1 MEEKRRRNYF
11 DQLFYKQEFK
21 KLLGVRKYNLLIL
34 TSILLV
40 GYFALSFLQNYIDN
54 LKVEM
59 ENPYTNWVSL
69 DIPNHKVFE
78 AEQIISSF
86 EGESL
91 REEYLLDTV
100 TYYNIQHIEAI
111 NEITKQSLGKLRFRS
126 IDTNS
131 KLLERIM
138 EENEI
143 QVSQSELENEC
154 WVIINPNIYGTDKRR
169 KDKLF
174 VSILDDKY
182 TYLPIIGSADQ
193 LPDNCDVLVS
203 EHMMGI
209 LQLQCAN
216 HKLRPST
223 NTNNVKTLLRDSIEV
238 EGFIKDFEEAS
249 GANVVYSDIKRKK
262 INEFYYNWLT
272 MSLDTFYDQDEV
284 YKFAKRKQVLPVTDF
299 ECNSHKACKI
309 EDPYYLTFN
318 FNSLEKVGEL
328 QDYLEKEH
336 GFLISL
342 HDVKSKQNFVKV
354 AKMAM
359 STSIII
365 VILSLSSIMLF
376 LYHILES
383 HITRIRKSI
392 GTLKAFGLPNEKI
405 IRSYSVICGK
415 LFLYSS
421 VIALVTLYIFQV
433 ITDRLSLD
441 IISVYSSV
449 ILFSWVASFV
459 SIFFFCS
466 KILRF
471 MLNKTPGD
479 LIYKR

>member
-1 MEEKRRRNYF
+1 MDKRGNWNYF
-11 DQLFYKQEFK
+11 DKLFYTQEFK

-34 TSILLV
+34 TCILLV
-40 GYFALSFLQNYIDN
+40 GYFALSFLQNYVNN
-54 LKVEM
+54 LKKEM
-59 ENPYTNWVSL
+59 DNPYTNWVSL
-69 DIPNHKVFE
+69 DIPNHKVLE
-78 AEQIISSF
+78 AEDIISTF
-86 EGESL
+86 ESATL
-91 REEYLLDTV
+91 RADYLLDTV
-100 TYYNIQHIEAI
+100 SYYNIQHVEGI
-111 NEITKQSLGKLRFRS
+111 NEITQESLGKLRIRS
-126 IDTNS
+126 INTKS
-131 KLLERIM
+131 KLLQKIL
-138 EENEI
+138 EENDI
-143 QVSQSELENEC
+143 PISLSELESQC
-154 WVIINPNIYGTDKRR
+154 WVIINPNIFGSDKRK

-174 VSILDDKY
+174 LSIIDGKY
-182 TYLPIIGSADQ
+182 TNLPIIGSAAQ

-203 EHMMGI
+203 EHVMGI
-209 LQLQCAN
+209 LQLLCSNNRLQ
-216 HKLRPST
+216 PST
-223 NTNNVKTLLRDSIEV
+223 NSNNVKTLLRDSVNVKEY
-238 EGFIKDFEEAS
+238 IKEFEEFS
-249 GANVVYSDIKRKK
+249 GTQVVYHDVKKKR

-272 MSLDTFYDQDEV
+272 MSLDTFFDQDIAF
-284 YKFAKRKQVLPVTDF
+284 KFSNTKNILPVTDF
-299 ECNSHKACKI
+299 ECNSHKPCTI

-328 QDYLEKEH
+328 QNYLEREH
-336 GFLISL
+336 GFVISL

-354 AKMAM
+354 ANMAM

-383 HITRIRKSI
+383 HITRVRKSI

-405 IRSYSVICGK
+405 IKSYSVICGK

-421 VIALVTLYIFQV
+421 FIALSLLFFFQM
-433 ITDRLSLD
+433 ITHMFSYD

-449 ILFSWVASFV
+449 ILFSWVVSFI

-466 KILRF
+466 RILRF

>member
-54 LKVEM
+54 LRVEM

-69 DIPNHKVFE
+69 DIPNHKVLE

-111 NEITKQSLGKLRFRS
+111 NEITKQSLGKLRIRS

-138 EENEI
+138 EENKI
-143 QVSQSELENEC
+143 QVSQAELENEC

-169 KDKLF
+169 KDNLF

-216 HKLRPST
+216 HKLRPTT

-328 QDYLEKEH
+328 QDYLEKKH